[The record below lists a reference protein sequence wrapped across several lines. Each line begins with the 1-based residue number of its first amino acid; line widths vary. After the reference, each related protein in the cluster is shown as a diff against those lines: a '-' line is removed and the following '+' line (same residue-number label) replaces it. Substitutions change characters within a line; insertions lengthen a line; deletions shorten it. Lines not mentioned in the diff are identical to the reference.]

1 MQLDGKN
8 YVAVFSDGEKEIG
21 TAQVCHSGKEFLYGV
36 VAFIGTRG
44 DMKSF
49 KDCVDK
55 LEESI
60 ENHWCLIWLNADNI
74 KERYAKVGIYIESI
88 EHVDLFELTEK
99 VMYENSVNQK

>member
-36 VAFIGTRG
+36 IAFIGTRG
-44 DMKSF
+44 DMKTF

-60 ENHWCLIWLNADNI
+60 ENHWCLVWLTGDGI
-74 KERYAKVGIYIESI
+74 KDYYAKIGIHVESI
-88 EHVDLFELTEK
+88 EHVDLFELTER
-99 VMYENSVNQK
+99 VMYENSINQK